1 MAATNVQAFPGDVTI
16 SSNLVVDTNTLFV
29 DSVGNKVGIGS
40 TTPGYALTVR
50 KNTNTLLL
58 ESENGGTNADVN
70 IDFKSYDSQDPV
82 GARISA
88 KDDSAFGSDILFSTR
103 TGENGALTERMRIQG
118 GGSIDIN
125 GYIRHIGDENNL
137 FGFSGTD
144 TFKIA
149 TAGADRLTVGANGT
163 VTLGVNMEI
172 PDYIHHVGDSNNY
185 FGFSAADTFKITTAN
200 VDRLTVAS
208 NGTVTLA
215 QGLSTSVTPGTYL
228 TGSAYNGAT
237 ARTFA
242 VDATTAA
249 TASKVVA
256 RDTSADI
263 HARLFR
269 PNYAD
274 QSGISGAMAYRINNS
289 NDSYIRFCSDT
300 GNIRTFLNVPTR
312 TGGDASGSWAI
323 TAAQATKVQVTRD
336 DTGDT
341 AMYLTMAPDN
351 TAGQKSLYMDTN
363 LIYDNTNNRLRLK
376 QVMFGD
382 QNVYGLGAVA
392 GDYGSVGTVGTGK
405 GSFEGYNI
413 NGHWGFISN
422 AAGSCGI
429 HNDSNNEWAAKFN
442 QNGSTD
448 LYYNGANK
456 FQTTN
461 TGAHVTGDLYAD
473 HMYIDDYLYHNG
485 DTDTRIGFGTNTI
498 YMRTAGTDR
507 LTVSSGGNV
516 TLSTALYI
524 PNYIYHVG
532 DTNTLFGFS
541 ANDTFKIRTGG
552 VDRLTVNSSGNVGIG
567 IAPTTAL
574 QIGRSFTGNDNTSAM
589 ISFTNSGSG
598 YYDWQIGPTVLAGN
612 AAFVIKGNA
621 DGLSSL
627 TPVLAIKGTNFG
639 FGTSSPA
646 HKVHIV
652 GTAHHIGFWQNNQ
665 NSCYVSAQN
674 AIGTKCYFG
683 ADGQGYIT
691 PETTSVGFYN
701 SSTGNMNYFNN
712 GQRRAILGSDG
723 RFYAQNF
730 AIYSDERIKDN
741 ITDVDDAKSLEI
753 IKQLQPRN
761 YVMRENRDEKKWGFI
776 AQEVEQ
782 VVPEV
787 VNSIGTGTVCINK
800 KYAITEYNPPVKL
813 ADIVYSNVSIADY
826 ATLDANVQ
834 VYYLGPD
841 SSNTYYSNIVTDA
854 IYSKSNVSALITDEV
869 FVVDDCVKL
878 SIDETYSLNVCCLNV
893 SSVSSNVYVF
903 QDDCRMTA
911 DDHDLPDM
919 NPTDFIYIKSKEI
932 EDTKTIDFGF
942 MNPVLVSAMQQL
954 IRTVDDLKERVTV
967 LENI

>member
-1 MAATNVQAFPGDVTI
+1 MTNI
-16 SSNLVVDTNTLFV
+16 NTFQ
-29 DSVGNKVGIGS
+29 GNVGIGS

-382 QNVYGLGAVA
+382 QNVYGLGGVT
-392 GDYGSVGTVGTGK
+392 GDYGTVQTIGTGE
-405 GSFEGYNI
+405 GSNEGYSI
-413 NGHWGFISN
+413 NGHWVFMSST
-422 AAGSCGI
+422 AASCGI
-429 HNDSNNEWAAKFN
+429 YNDSNNEWMTKWN

-448 LYYNGANK
+448 LYYNGANRI
-456 FQTTN
+456 QTTN
-461 TGAHVTGDLYAD
+461 TGVHVTGDVYAD
-473 HMYIDDYLYHNG
+473 HMYIDDYLYHSG

-498 YMRTAGTDR
+498 YMRTAGSDR
-507 LTVSSGGNV
+507 LT
-516 TLSTALYI
+516 I
-524 PNYIYHVG
+524 
-532 DTNTLFGFS
+532 
-541 ANDTFKIRTGG
+541 
-552 VDRLTVNSSGNVGIG
+552 NSSGKITMPAIPCFFVYRNGGVTTT
-567 IAPTTAL
+567 AATTAL
-574 QIGRSFTGNDNTSAM
+574 VFTAADVDNGGHYSGNNGRFTAPVTGFYAFHAQGLHRKLNGNGTVEPTFFQNNGNVSGRGMGFSHMTDTDEQTCRIHM
-589 ISFTNSGSG
+589 VHQLNSSQYVTHGLHTINSVTDYYYGERLGNFSG
-598 YYDWQIGPTVLAGN
+598 YL
-612 AAFVIKGNA
+612 
-621 DGLSSL
+621 
-627 TPVLAIKGTNFG
+627 
-639 FGTSSPA
+639 
-646 HKVHIV
+646 
-652 GTAHHIGFWQNNQ
+652 
-665 NSCYVSAQN
+665 
-674 AIGTKCYFG
+674 
-683 ADGQGYIT
+683 
-691 PETTSVGFYN
+691 
-701 SSTGNMNYFNN
+701 
-712 GQRRAILGSDG
+712 LG
-723 RFYAQNF
+723 
-730 AIYSDERIKDN
+730 
-741 ITDVDDAKSLEI
+741 
-753 IKQLQPRN
+753 
-761 YVMRENRDEKKWGFI
+761 
-776 AQEVEQ
+776 
-782 VVPEV
+782 
-787 VNSIGTGTVCINK
+787 
-800 KYAITEYNPPVKL
+800 
-813 ADIVYSNVSIADY
+813 
-826 ATLDANVQ
+826 
-834 VYYLGPD
+834 
-841 SSNTYYSNIVTDA
+841 
-854 IYSKSNVSALITDEV
+854 
-869 FVVDDCVKL
+869 
-878 SIDETYSLNVCCLNV
+878 
-893 SSVSSNVYVF
+893 
-903 QDDCRMTA
+903 
-911 DDHDLPDM
+911 
-919 NPTDFIYIKSKEI
+919 
-932 EDTKTIDFGF
+932 
-942 MNPVLVSAMQQL
+942 
-954 IRTVDDLKERVTV
+954 
-967 LENI
+967 

>member
-1 MAATNVQAFPGDVTI
+1 MTNI
-16 SSNLVVDTNTLFV
+16 NTFQ
-29 DSVGNKVGIGS
+29 GNVGIGS

-382 QNVYGLGAVA
+382 QNVYGLGGVT
-392 GDYGSVGTVGTGK
+392 GDYGTVQTIGTGE
-405 GSFEGYNI
+405 GSNEGYSI
-413 NGHWGFISN
+413 NGHWVFMSST
-422 AAGSCGI
+422 AASCGI
-429 HNDSNNEWAAKFN
+429 YNDSNNEWMTKWN

-448 LYYNGANK
+448 LYYNGANRI
-456 FQTTN
+456 QTTN
-461 TGAHVTGDLYAD
+461 TGVHVTGDVYAD

-485 DTDTRIGFGTNTI
+485 DDNTRIGFGTDTI

-507 LTVSSGGNV
+507 LTISSAGNV
-516 TLSTALYI
+516 TLQASMYI

-532 DTNTLFGFS
+532 DNNTYFGFPG
-541 ANDTFKIRTGG
+541 NDTFRVATSGTARI
-552 VDRLTVNSSGNVGIG
+552 TVNSSGNVGIKRTDPG
-567 IAPTTAL
+567 QALDVWGNIKINNYIQGQGQSYLYFHPNNEPKLYSASHIAFNFATNGYAYAVL
-574 QIGRSFTGNDNTSAM
+574 WVSTSDRRLKK
-589 ISFTNSGSG
+589 N
-598 YYDWQIGPTVLAGN
+598 
-612 AAFVIKGNA
+612 IKP
-621 DGLSSL
+621 LS
-627 TPVLAIKGTNFG
+627 
-639 FGTSSPA
+639 
-646 HKVHIV
+646 
-652 GTAHHIGFWQNNQ
+652 
-665 NSCYVSAQN
+665 N
-674 AIGTKCYFG
+674 AIDTIKKLNPVHYDKRYSNNDVCDEECTVEKCYNKE
-683 ADGQGYIT
+683 D
-691 PETTSVGFYN
+691 
-701 SSTGNMNYFNN
+701 
-712 GQRRAILGSDG
+712 
-723 RFYAQNF
+723 
-730 AIYSDERIKDN
+730 
-741 ITDVDDAKSLEI
+741 
-753 IKQLQPRN
+753 
-761 YVMRENRDEKKWGFI
+761 GFI
-776 AQEVEQ
+776 AQEVQAIPELAHSVSHSESSDILGLNYNSVLTYCVKAVQEQ
-782 VVPEV
+782 QE
-787 VNSIGTGTVCINK
+787 IIE
-800 KYAITEYNPPVKL
+800 TEK
-813 ADIVYSNVSIADY
+813 
-826 ATLDANVQ
+826 T
-834 VYYLGPD
+834 
-841 SSNTYYSNIVTDA
+841 
-854 IYSKSNVSALITDEV
+854 K
-869 FVVDDCVKL
+869 VVDL
-878 SIDETYSLNVCCLNV
+878 L
-893 SSVSSNVYVF
+893 
-903 QDDCRMTA
+903 A
-911 DDHDLPDM
+911 
-919 NPTDFIYIKSKEI
+919 
-932 EDTKTIDFGF
+932 
-942 MNPVLVSAMQQL
+942 
-954 IRTVDDLKERVTV
+954 RVTT